1 MPQNQLGLNNAACG
15 ITVTECEE
23 FKKLQPEDF
32 TKNIKHWERTRMSKA
47 ADMAKIS
54 VKGGFHVMW
63 GLIVST
69 VISAVGT
76 ILIALLLG
84 EENYGLY
91 TIALTAPTLIVL
103 FRDWGVTSAMV
114 RYTAQS
120 NAENKTAN
128 IRSIF
133 MSGLIFEIALGI
145 ALSMLGFLLSAFLA
159 TTVFNRPLIAPLLQ
173 IASFTILTSALV
185 STATA
190 AFTGIE
196 KMHLNSIMQVSQSII
211 KTALIIAL
219 VLVGLGTYGAITGFT
234 VATLLAGLIGIML
247 MFTIYKRLPKPN
259 GSKVE
264 VGNNI
269 KTMLKYGLPLSLSAI
284 IAGFLAQ
291 YYNFLLYICVS
302 DNALIGN
309 YAIAQNFVVL
319 ITFFAAPIT
328 TMLFP
333 AFSKI
338 DHQKDPETL
347 KNVFQTSVKYASL
360 LVVPVAAM
368 IMALAQPAIS
378 TLFGNKYAEAPLFLA
393 LLAITYL
400 YPILGSLS
408 IGSLINGQGQTTF
421 NLIIAIITA
430 AVGFPLGFILISNYG
445 VLGLIVTALT
455 ASIPGIITSLLF
467 IKKRYNVTVHWQSSA
482 KILFS
487 SAAAAT
493 LTYVLL
499 IQFHT
504 FSSITRLIIGVA
516 VFTPTYLTAAILTK
530 TFNKADIGNLRE
542 MFTALGPLQRLFNTV
557 LNLIEKLMTA
567 FTQNKKQQKATKS
580 YQLHKQKPKQNN
592 SNQQRS

>member
-1 MPQNQLGLNNAACG
+1 
-15 ITVTECEE
+15 
-23 FKKLQPEDF
+23 
-32 TKNIKHWERTRMSKA
+32 MSKA
-47 ADMAKIS
+47 ADMAKVS

-63 GLIVST
+63 GLVAST

-91 TIALTAPTLIVL
+91 AIALTAPNLIVL

-133 MSGLIFEIALGI
+133 MSGLLFEIALGI
-145 ALSMLGFLLSAFLA
+145 ALSLLGFLLSDFLA
-159 TTVFNRPLIAPLLQ
+159 ITVFNRPLIAPLLQ

-234 VATLLAGLIGIML
+234 VASLLAGLIGILL
-247 MFTIYKRLPKPN
+247 MFTIYKKLLNPD
-259 GSKVE
+259 GSKLE
-264 VGNNI
+264 IGNNI
-269 KTMLKYGLPLSLSAI
+269 KTMLKYGLPLSIGAI
-284 IAGFLAQ
+284 LAGFLAQ
-291 YYNFLLYICVS
+291 YYNFLLYIYVS

-319 ITFFAAPIT
+319 ITFFAAPVT

-333 AFSKI
+333 AFSKL

-400 YPILGSLS
+400 YTILGTLS
-408 IGSLINGQGQTTF
+408 IGSIINGQGQTTF
-421 NLIIAIITA
+421 NLIIVIITA
-430 AVGFPLGFILISNYG
+430 ALGFPLGFILISNYG
-445 VLGLIVTALT
+445 VLGLIITTLT
-455 ASIPGIITSLLF
+455 VGIPGIIISLIF
-467 IKKRYNVTVHWQSSA
+467 IKKRYNVTVHWKSSA
-482 KILFS
+482 KIFLS
-487 SAAAAT
+487 SAAAAA
-493 LTYVLL
+493 LTYVLIVQL
-499 IQFHT
+499 NSFT
-504 FSSITRLIIGVA
+504 SLTRLIIGVA
-516 VFTPTYLTAAILTK
+516 IFTPTYIIAAILTK
-530 TFNKADIGNLRE
+530 TFNRTDISNLRE
-542 MFTALGPLQRLFNTV
+542 MFKALGPLRRLFNII
-557 LNLIEKLMTA
+557 LNLIEKLMIA
-567 FTQNKKQQKATKS
+567 
-580 YQLHKQKPKQNN
+580 L
-592 SNQQRS
+592 RL